1 MTAAMFNVLLDPM
14 PEEWRGYKINTS
26 YRAGVMIEL
35 IQHDPELNKY
45 ERMDAIVNVLFANE
59 DGTMRSY
66 PAGEE
71 LAECIYTFLNGWN
84 HDRHVADGSGVG
96 RRVMDYNV
104 DQWRI
109 YADFLQIYGI
119 NLATTDMH
127 FWKFCGLLWNMPPE
141 QSSFL
146 QVAGIRQRKI
156 EDGMNAKT
164 VKLIRQQQAVYGLEE
179 DRPEY
184 TDEQKEQIDAFDR
197 MMAKLGGE

>member
-1 MTAAMFNVLLDPM
+1 MFNVLLDPM
-14 PEEWRGYKINTS
+14 PEEWGGYKINTS
-26 YRAGVMIEL
+26 YRVGIMLEL
-35 IQHDPELNKY
+35 IQHDPTLNKY
-45 ERMDAIVNVLFANE
+45 ERMDAMVNVLFANE
-59 DGTMRSY
+59 DGSLRSH
-66 PAGEE
+66 PVGEE
-71 LAECIYTFLNGWN
+71 LAECIYTYLNGWN
-84 HDRHVADGSGVG
+84 HDKHDADGNETR

-127 FWKFCGLLWNMPPE
+127 FWKFEGLLWNMPPE

-146 QVAGIRQRKI
+146 QVVGIRQRRV

-164 VKLIRQQQAVYGLEE
+164 VKLIQQQQAVYGLDE
-179 DRPEY
+179 DKPEY
-184 TDEQKEQIDAFDR
+184 TDEQKAQIDAFDE